1 MVSLAVSCHTLL
13 ETQNFLIAK
22 KLKKEKKKTA
32 DGEEKVEG
40 GKRGRL
46 GSDED

>member
-22 KLKKEKKKTA
+22 KLKKEKKTA